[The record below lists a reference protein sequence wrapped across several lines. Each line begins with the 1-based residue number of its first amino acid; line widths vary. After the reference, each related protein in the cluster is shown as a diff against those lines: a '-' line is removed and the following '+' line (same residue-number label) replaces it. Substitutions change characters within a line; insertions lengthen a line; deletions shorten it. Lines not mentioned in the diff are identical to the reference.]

1 MAKKIDASGDS
12 ELEQPK
18 SRKLSR
24 KKSLT
29 PESEAETIVPKV
41 GAENK
46 GSFAPLAFVL
56 AIVLVVTTIFSFL
69 LPTKTTKNINVV
81 GPLGITLTVDL
92 SSSAFRDSYRSGAT
106 ADYCNNPKEYPGI
119 SGSTAFFVDS
129 TGKNLGSIK
138 LGDATSYSYV
148 SCKFRTFLP
157 LEDNFNGGT
166 VSVYVKFPFGES
178 ETFKVDV
185 GSELPY
191 KIALNLNLG

>member
-1 MAKKIDASGDS
+1 MAKKIDSSADS
-12 ELEQPK
+12 ALVEPK
-18 SRKLSR
+18 TRKLSR
-24 KKSLT
+24 KKSQA
-29 PESEAETIVPKV
+29 PESEAETVVLKV

-56 AIVLVVTTIFSFL
+56 ALVLAITTIFSFL

-92 SSSAFRDSYRSGAT
+92 SSSAFRDSYRSGAS

-129 TGKNLGSIK
+129 TGKKLGSTK

-157 LEDNFNGGT
+157 LEGNFNGGT
-166 VSVYVKFPFGES
+166 VSVYVKFTFGES